1 MPTERA
7 HIRHLLFRAG
17 FGPAWEDA
25 GALERMSL
33 RDVQRQLFRDAEATA
48 PLSLP
53 ENPGQPAGLLAM
65 TPEERQEAVRA
76 QRLLIRDLNAAWL
89 ERMAA
94 SRGQLR
100 EKMTLFWHNH
110 FACRLRHPALVLRQ
124 HNTLRQHALGS
135 FADLLR
141 AVSKD
146 PGMLQFLNNQQ
157 NTQEQP
163 NENFAREVMELFT
176 LGRGHY
182 TETDIRE
189 AARAFT
195 GWGFDAQGGFVFR
208 ARRHDYGE
216 KTFRGRSGHF
226 DGDDILSLLLE
237 DPQTAR
243 FITRKLYRYFVHPE
257 PDEAV
262 LEEWAGQ
269 FYRSGYQIG
278 ALMET
283 IFTSAHFYEARNL
296 GVRIKSPIE
305 YLAGLMRLLNLR
317 FEDAN
322 SALFVQR
329 ALGQVLFDPPGVAGW
344 PDGRAWIDGSSLMLR
359 LRLPL
364 AMAYAAELDFQP
376 KAEFAGNED
385 LTEAAPREARRLH
398 VRLDLAP
405 ILQRLESLP
414 PQEQLETAAAFCL
427 HPPLPAAAASLLQ
440 AADPEQR
447 YVRLLCT
454 PEFQLC

>member
-1 MPTERA
+1 MSSERA

-25 GALERMSL
+25 DALERMSL
-33 RDVQRQLFRDAEATA
+33 RDVQRRLFRDSEAPDPLPA
-48 PLSLP
+48 PGGLGLP
-53 ENPGQPAGLLAM
+53 ASLLAM
-65 TPEERQEAVRA
+65 TPEERQEAVRT
-76 QRLLIRDLNAAWL
+76 QRLLIRGLNAAWL

-94 SRGQLR
+94 SQGQLR
-100 EKMTLFWHNH
+100 EKMTLFWHSH

-141 AVSKD
+141 AISKD
-146 PGMLQFLNNQQ
+146 PGMLQFLNSQQ
-157 NTQEQP
+157 NTREQP

-182 TETDIRE
+182 TESDIRE

-195 GWGFDAQGGFVFR
+195 GWGFDAQGEFVFR
-208 ARRHDYGE
+208 PRRHDYGE
-216 KTFRGRSGHF
+216 KTFRGRTGPF
-226 DGDDILSLLLE
+226 DGDDILDMLLE

-257 PDEAV
+257 PAEAV
-262 LEEWAGQ
+262 VEEWAGQ

-278 ALMET
+278 ELMET

-296 GVRIKSPIE
+296 GARIKSPVE

-317 FEDAN
+317 FGDAG
-322 SALFVQR
+322 SAFFVQR
-329 ALGQVLFDPPGVAGW
+329 AMGQVLFDPPGVAGW
-344 PDGRAWIDGSSLMLR
+344 PDGRAWIDGSALMLR

-376 KAEFAGNED
+376 KAEFAGDED
-385 LTEAAPREARRLH
+385 LSEAASREARRLN
-398 VRLDLAP
+398 VRLDWTP
-405 ILQRLESLP
+405 ILRQLGSVSPQR
-414 PQEQLETAAAFCL
+414 QLETAAAFCL
-427 HPPLPAAAASLLQ
+427 QTPLPASVPSLLQ
-440 AADPEQR
+440 IADPEQR